1 MMGILA
7 NDIRFISSSVILT
20 PLTGTTGGS
29 IEREMPQQVPC
40 IEAASCEESQLTHLM
55 SMT

>member
-1 MMGILA
+1 MGILA